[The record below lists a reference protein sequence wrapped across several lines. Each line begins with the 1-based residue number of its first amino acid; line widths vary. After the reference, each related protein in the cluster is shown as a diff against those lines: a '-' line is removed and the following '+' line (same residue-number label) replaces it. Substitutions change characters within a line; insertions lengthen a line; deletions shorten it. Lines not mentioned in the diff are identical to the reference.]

1 MVVMDECLENQNKK
15 PLQINIPPPMTPGA
29 STDKNTAGRAVM
41 QRWQKLKSTE
51 WTLTFWYF

>member
-15 PLQINIPPPMTPGA
+15 PLQINIPSRMTPGA
-29 STDKNTAGRAVM
+29 STDKNMAGRAVM

-51 WTLTFWYF
+51 SGL